1 MTNFVHPRRQFCG
14 QTRETQT
21 DASDVTALTELINAI
36 TEDQV
41 PQWDYDFGSL
51 EPVKDA
57 LRNLWLK
64 RSRSNSP
71 SKADDALLDIE
82 RLRNIRK
89 QCRNLFI
96 PSDQIPKL
104 SPTPMAKRYSGP
116 CLETPRSEAVST
128 PAFSPRIPDSPWIE
142 RLERAQPN
150 YERSV
155 GAPEFTVSSRSP
167 IIADESLTIRAL
179 ERAKIANKRSQSP
192 VGSQHL
198 VSWLRKVSLES
209 TKENRPVYKR

>member
-1 MTNFVHPRRQFCG
+1 MQS
-14 QTRETQT
+14 RETQT
-21 DASDVTALTELINAI
+21 EHFDVTALTDLINAI

-41 PQWDYDFGSL
+41 PQWDYDFGSF

-64 RSRSNSP
+64 RSRANSP
-71 SKADDALLDIE
+71 GKADDALLDIE

-104 SPTPMAKRYSGP
+104 SPTPMAKRYAGP
-116 CLETPRSEAVST
+116 YLETPRSEAVST
-128 PAFSPRIPDSPWIE
+128 PYSPRVPDSPWIE
-142 RLERAQPN
+142 RLERAQPS
-150 YERSV
+150 RDTSV

-167 IIADESLTIRAL
+167 IVADESLTIRAL

-198 VSWLRKVSLES
+198 VSWLRRVSLES
-209 TKENRPVYKR
+209 SKENRPVYKR